1 MDPVLRYMANT
12 MPRPRAISAAATV
25 MIAQAALVAPEALFD
40 SPGGDIE
47 AGENLVRLALTLQ
60 RDAGTY
66 MNCNVGLETSF
77 AAFKHHMGIDG
88 GGEILAD
95 RRFEALT
102 HMLAQP
108 IADPD
113 MSAFDG

>member
-1 MDPVLRYMANT
+1 
-12 MPRPRAISAAATV
+12 
-25 MIAQAALVAPEALFD
+25 
-40 SPGGDIE
+40 
-47 AGENLVRLALTLQ
+47 
-60 RDAGTY
+60 